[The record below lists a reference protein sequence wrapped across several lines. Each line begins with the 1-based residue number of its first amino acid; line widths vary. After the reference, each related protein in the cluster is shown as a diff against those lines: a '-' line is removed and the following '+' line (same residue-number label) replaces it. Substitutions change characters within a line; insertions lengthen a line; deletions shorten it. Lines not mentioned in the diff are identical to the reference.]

1 VRGRKGVYVE
11 ALGILLGLGLIAAI
25 LLAPVLAII
34 ALVRASRLEAG
45 LRGLR
50 TDLAALETRL
60 EALAKR
66 VTTATPPAAATP
78 AAAGSPAPTPAPV
91 APPAP
96 TPEPTPAA
104 PTSTRPLAAPL
115 PPAVPKEPPPVVVVA
130 PPEPVVPRAAVP
142 PPAQAPPPRA
152 PRPEPEPT
160 GPPEPAFDWE
170 GLLGL
175 KGAAWLGGIT
185 LVIAAAFFAK
195 WAIDQG
201 LITPELR
208 IAGLVA
214 AGVGCLTWA
223 ELNLRRGFAT
233 TANAVSGA
241 GIAILYLAF
250 FAGYSLFHLFPLW
263 LTFVLMSVVT
273 LLAGVLAVRYDA
285 YFTAVLGLLGGFA
298 TPIVLS
304 TGVDRP
310 VGLFSYILL
319 LNVGLLSV
327 ALRKRWYGVVLL
339 GLIGTFIIELGWFAR
354 FMSPE
359 KMVIGLLAFLVLGLL
374 YLLVPAIAGMTGDG
388 IDGAKA
394 GPLLQSGAV
403 GGTLPFLFAVLL
415 AGNPRYAAEWPLL
428 FGYVGLLDAALI
440 AVAVL
445 RGRVALVIGG
455 ALATAITLPLWAGQ
469 GLSREELWGPTLA
482 AIGLAGLLNLPSRL
496 AARFSPD
503 VLRSSSAL
511 LEVAGLVGTTG
522 LGLLGLVLVGRGF
535 GEPPWVFLV
544 LLTALVSLLVER
556 TGESRIPGVLAVGSV
571 ALAVLTQVWFFRH
584 PPGDAL
590 LRNLAVGLLLT
601 ITLAIVAA
609 FRARTPVNADEDEA
623 AVVGANATFLAGL
636 FACLLSSTRGGD
648 PRPMFAALAV
658 STVLFV
664 VSALRRDWTPLLPLA
679 MLGAA
684 VFSVAWQAAYFQ
696 PGDVTVVLPTYFVFY
711 LAFLVLPFV
720 VPGEVREQ
728 WKQRALPWLT
738 SALAGV
744 AFFLPL
750 HQAIAGVW
758 GKSWIGALPVVLAA
772 FTVAALQGVSRQF
785 LPRPDPASQ
794 AARLRYLALFAALAL
809 GFVALAIPLQLDRQ
823 WITIGWALEAVA
835 VWWLYGRLPHPG
847 LKTFGAVLFAAV
859 GVRLILNLP
868 NVLVYQERGLPIVN
882 WLLYTYGVPALC
894 CFAGMAFLR
903 RSDPQTRLV
912 PAAAGLGV
920 LLVFCLINAEIF
932 HFYSTGEHVEFSLE
946 RNLARDL
953 TLSVA
958 WGLYAITLL
967 VIGIAR
973 GIKALRF
980 VSLGFLVLTVGKVFL
995 YDLAN
1000 LTGIYRIL
1008 AFLGLGVSL
1017 ILVSL
1022 LYQKVVLAREAR

>member
-1 VRGRKGVYVE
+1 VE
-11 ALGILLGLGLIAAI
+11 ALAVLLGLGLVAAV

-45 LRGLR
+45 LRGAR

-66 VTTATPPAAATP
+66 VAAGAPASAASP
-78 AAAGSPAPTPAPV
+78 AEAGSPALTPAPV
-91 APPAP
+91 APPTPAPEPMPAAPAP
-96 TPEPTPAA
+96 TP
-104 PTSTRPLAAPL
+104 
-115 PPAVPKEPPPVVVVA
+115 PAVAPAPPVVRVA
-130 PPEPVVPRAAVP
+130 PPEPIVPRAAVP
-142 PPAQAPPPRA
+142 PPAQAPPPRP
-152 PRPEPEPT
+152 PRPEPEPS
-160 GPPEPAFDWE
+160 GPPEPSFDWE

-201 LITPELR
+201 IITPELR

-263 LTFVLMSVVT
+263 LTFALMSVVT

-310 VGLFSYILL
+310 VGLFSYLLL

-327 ALRKRWYGVVLL
+327 ALRKRWHGVVLL
-339 GLIGTFIIELGWFAR
+339 GLTGTFIIELGWFAR

-359 KMVIGLLAFLVLGLL
+359 KMVIGLMAFLVLGLL
-374 YLLVPAIAGMTGDG
+374 YLLVPALAGMTGKG
-388 IDGAKA
+388 IDSAQA
-394 GPLLQSGAV
+394 GPLLQAGAV

-415 AGNPRYAAEWPLL
+415 AGNPLYAAEWPLL

-445 RGRVALVIGG
+445 RGRVALLIGG
-455 ALATAITLPLWAGQ
+455 ALATAITVPLWAGQ
-469 GLSREELWGPTLA
+469 GLSREELWGPALT
-482 AIGLAGLLNLPSRL
+482 AIGLAVLLNLPSRL

-522 LGLLGLVLVGRGF
+522 LGLLGLVLVARGF
-535 GEPPWVFLV
+535 GEPPWVFLL
-544 LLTALVSLLVER
+544 LLTALVGLLVER
-556 TGESRIPGVLAVGSV
+556 TGERRIPGVMAMGSV
-571 ALAVLTQVWFFRH
+571 ALAVLTQAWFFRH

-601 ITLAIVAA
+601 ITLAVVAA

-636 FACLLSSTRGGD
+636 FACLVSSARGGD

-664 VSALRRDWTPLLPLA
+664 VSALRRDWTPLLLLA

-684 VFSVAWQAAYFQ
+684 VFSVAWQESYFQ
-696 PGDVTVVLPTYFVFY
+696 PGDVAVVLPTYFIFY
-711 LAFLVLPFV
+711 LAFLALPFV

-728 WKQRALPWLT
+728 WKQRALPWVT

-750 HQAIAGVW
+750 HQAIVGVW
-758 GKSWIGALPVVLAA
+758 GKSWIGALPLVLAT
-772 FTVAALQGVSRQF
+772 FTVAALQGVSRHF
-785 LPRPDPASQ
+785 VPRQDPSAQ

-847 LKTFGAVLFAAV
+847 LKTFGTVLFAAV
-859 GVRLILNLP
+859 GVRLLLNP
-868 NVLVYQERGLPIVN
+868 DVRAYQERGLPIVN

-894 CFAGMAFLR
+894 CFAGMFFLR
-903 RSDPQTRLV
+903 RSDPRTRLV

-920 LLVFCLINAEIF
+920 LLVFALINAEIF
-932 HFYSTGEHVEFSLE
+932 HFYSTGAYVEFSLE

-958 WGLYAITLL
+958 WGLYAIALL

-1022 LYQKVVLAREAR
+1022 LYQKVVLARETR